1 MNEILINLNELS
13 QNNPYYIGVD
23 NILKSYDHAKSTS
36 KNITTM
42 EAAYTKDQLS
52 AAVHYIKSLHEEYPA
67 IVHRVNQRKSRN
79 KNNLAGDVSIF
90 INGITPINCLACK
103 VDYIHA
109 AADNSNNNSVLCLL
123 CNRYSHKPCYRE
135 ENITPGLAFI
145 CTLCFKKNTSQE
157 SSDTSRI
164 DFQNSPISS
173 QDSVKPT
180 AASSAN
186 QSPSTAQSPTSPHQ
200 SIASPTL
207 ATPPL
212 SRTQSTPRAIPP
224 VTLSPQQ
231 TQSQSATQSDSQDDR
246 HDDSISSEDSML
258 NPYQTPKQSSNSQ
271 DEEEKS
277 KDFCQLYI
285 EGICP
290 HGISGK
296 GCSSTH
302 PKRCNKYSRHGEDK
316 YRGCRRGDRCYYFH
330 PRLCRN
336 STEMRVCLA
345 KTCKDVH
352 LVGTQRFKP
361 KANYYREEPQHN
373 YSSSQSRHY
382 RYQDNQS
389 SNWLQSQGS
398 SNNSTNE
405 AERSQHFL
413 IQYLEKM
420 RADLTKSMERKIE
433 SALQYRAEAKDNPHP
448 ISQTETPQ
456 PDIQNPYQSQTQVN
470 PAQTLTSVGLVPT
483 QHQFQTQHQPLNLSQ
498 PLQIQTHT
506 PLLQMYQ

>member
-1 MNEILINLNELS
+1 MPVFCFRGRGKRSFTASHLTPKIFLLSKTSLVFKNERNSYQFKWTLS
-13 QNNPYYIGVD
+13 KQSLLYWCRQYFEIIWSCKIDFQEHYNYGSC
-23 NILKSYDHAKSTS
+23 LHKRS
-36 KNITTM
+36 
-42 EAAYTKDQLS
+42 
-52 AAVHYIKSLHEEYPA
+52 AVHYIKSLHEEYPV

-258 NPYQTPKQSSNSQ
+258 NPYQTPTQS
-271 DEEEKS
+271 
-277 KDFCQLYI
+277 
-285 EGICP
+285 
-290 HGISGK
+290 
-296 GCSSTH
+296 
-302 PKRCNKYSRHGEDK
+302 
-316 YRGCRRGDRCYYFH
+316 
-330 PRLCRN
+330 
-336 STEMRVCLA
+336 
-345 KTCKDVH
+345 
-352 LVGTQRFKP
+352 
-361 KANYYREEPQHN
+361 
-373 YSSSQSRHY
+373 
-382 RYQDNQS
+382 
-389 SNWLQSQGS
+389 
-398 SNNSTNE
+398 
-405 AERSQHFL
+405 
-413 IQYLEKM
+413 
-420 RADLTKSMERKIE
+420 
-433 SALQYRAEAKDNPHP
+433 
-448 ISQTETPQ
+448 
-456 PDIQNPYQSQTQVN
+456 
-470 PAQTLTSVGLVPT
+470 
-483 QHQFQTQHQPLNLSQ
+483 
-498 PLQIQTHT
+498 
-506 PLLQMYQ
+506 